1 MISNERNFS
10 LAING
15 ERTCGQEIRNQNV
28 TAVMSIAN
36 VVKSSLGPVGLD
48 KMLVDNIGDVTL
60 SNDGATI
67 LSLLEV
73 EHPAAKILVELARQ
87 QDADVG
93 DGTTSVVII
102 ASELLRRANELIK
115 NRIHPTTVISGYRL
129 ACKEA
134 CRFVQ
139 DNLAVRVETLGRDCL
154 VNCAKTSLSSKI
166 LGQNLDF
173 FSNMAVDAILAV
185 KIAGKGS
192 NNTSEEAA
200 GGKFEFTSN
209 AKYPVTSVNILKA
222 HGQSM
227 TESRLIK
234 GYALNCTVAS
244 QAMPKCIKNAKI
256 ACLDIN
262 LQKARMQLG
271 VSIQIEDPEKVEA
284 IRRREFEIT
293 LERVKKILATGANVI
308 LTTKGIDDLCLKPFV
323 ESGAMAVR
331 RCKKEDLK
339 RIAKITG
346 ASLISTLANL
356 EGEESFDAS
365 MLGTAEEV
373 AQERIGD
380 NECIIIKGGKSSAAA
395 SVILRGANEYML
407 EEMERSLH
415 DALCVVK
422 RTLESGHVVPGG
434 GAVEAALSIYLETF
448 ATSIASREQI
458 PIAEFGESLL
468 IIPKTLAVNAAKDCI
483 DLVAKLRAYH
493 YAAQNG
499 SDPTARALQNT
510 GLDLIN
516 GIVRDSVTAG
526 VLEPAMSKVKS
537 LKSAMEAAVTILRI
551 DDMMKINPE
560 KQEEKSEADQ
570 CH

>member
-1 MISNERNFS
+1 M
-10 LAING
+10 
-15 ERTCGQEIRNQNV
+15 
-28 TAVMSIAN
+28 
-36 VVKSSLGPVGLD
+36 
-48 KMLVDNIGDVTL
+48 
-60 SNDGATI
+60 
-67 LSLLEV
+67 EV
-73 EHPAAKILVELARQ
+73 EHPAAKILVELAHQ

-134 CRFVQ
+134 CKFVQ
-139 DNLAVRVETLGRDCL
+139 DRLSVKVESLGRECL

-173 FSNMAVDAILAV
+173 FANMAVDAILAV
-185 KIAGKGS
+185 RTGKGPAPDA
-192 NNTSEEAA
+192 SED
-200 GGKFEFTSN
+200 GKFELSPN
-209 AKYPVTSVNILKA
+209 AKYPVASVNILKA

-227 TESRLIK
+227 TESRFIK

-244 QAMPKCIKNAKI
+244 QAMPKVIKNAKI

-271 VSIQIEDPEKVEA
+271 VSIQIEDPEKIEA
-284 IRRREFEIT
+284 IRRKESEIT
-293 LERVKKILATGANVI
+293 LKRVRKILATGANVI

-323 ESGAMAVR
+323 EAGAMAVR

-365 MLGTAEEV
+365 MLGSAEEV

-380 NECIIIKGGKSSAAA
+380 NECIIIKGGRSSAAA

-483 DLVAKLRAYH
+483 DLVAKLRAFH
-493 YAAQNG
+493 YAAQN
-499 SDPTARALQNT
+499 STDASARALQNT
-510 GLDLIN
+510 GLDLIAGN
-516 GIVRDSVTAG
+516 VRDSVAAG
-526 VLEPAMSKVKS
+526 VLEPAISKIKS

-551 DDMMKINPE
+551 DDMMKITPE
-560 KQEEKSEADQ
+560 KAQEKSEADQ